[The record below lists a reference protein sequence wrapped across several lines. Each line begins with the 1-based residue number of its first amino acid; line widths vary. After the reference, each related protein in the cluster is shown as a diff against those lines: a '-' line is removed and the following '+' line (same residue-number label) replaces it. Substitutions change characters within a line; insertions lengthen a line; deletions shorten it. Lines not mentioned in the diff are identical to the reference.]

1 MSKEK
6 LNLTNIREKLAN
18 KEGPEYWRSLEE
30 VAETDEFSDFME
42 AEFPRQAGPEMD
54 GVNRRG
60 FLKLLGASMA
70 LAGLAACARP
80 PLPHEKIVPY
90 VQHPEQ
96 IVPGKPLFFSTAV
109 NYAGF
114 GVGVLAESHQ
124 GRPTKLEGNPD
135 HPASLGATTA
145 ITQSLV
151 LNLYDPER
159 SKNTSNNGEESSYE
173 AFGEELTARLEANE
187 SGAGVALLT
196 ENVTSPTLGKQIND
210 FLAARPEAQWFQ
222 YDPAH
227 HDNLVEGSRMAFNRD
242 VLPVYNFEDA
252 DIVVSFGG
260 DFLGEGP
267 SALAYSKTFSR
278 RRRVRSAED
287 DMNRLYAFESHPT
300 GTGALAD
307 HRVPLKPSEIAQ
319 TVAAVANYFGVNAPR
334 GSRPNAVDG
343 VLFDAMVSDLQEN
356 AGRTIVVA
364 GQDQP
369 AIVHAMVFAINE
381 ALGNVGSTVTFI
393 DNPSVK
399 PAIHREDIQALTAG
413 LNDGSITDLI
423 VIGANPV
430 HTAPGALNFAEAMSN
445 AEFTA
450 HLGTHRDESGSA
462 AMWHIPQTH
471 FLEAWS
477 DIRAFNGA
485 ASIIQPLLLPFYNGK
500 SEHELLALMNGNGGQ
515 SPYDIVQGYWR
526 ENVTGTFAEFWRES
540 VYRGVVAGS
549 EASALNLTVGA
560 LSDDL
565 PTSANFELIT
575 SLDTSVYDGRYA
587 NNGWLQELPKP
598 FSNLTWDNAA
608 AMAPRTAEALG
619 VDTGDMVTIQAN
631 GTTVDAPVLI
641 QPGAAVGAIT
651 LTLGYGREEAGRIGN
666 GVGVNAYPLLS
677 TGGTTQTASVSKTAG
692 THQLVSTQMHHALE
706 GTGEARHIVRTGTL
720 EEFRAEPER
729 PTFAHPVAHHMA
741 DLYPDWEYTGYR
753 WGMVIDQS
761 VCTGC
766 NACVTACQAEN
777 NIPIV
782 GKDQVAVGREMHWL
796 RIDNYYGG
804 SIDNPE
810 FFHQPMPCQQCEK
823 APCEP
828 VCPVGATIHDAEGL
842 NVMVYN
848 RCVGT
853 RYCSN
858 NCPYKVRRFNYL
870 QYAELSNTATELSL
884 ANNPDVTVR
893 SRGVMEKCTYCTQ
906 RISIARIDASNED
919 RRINDGE
926 VLTACQAACP
936 TEAIVFGDLNDPE
949 SMVAQ
954 ARDSAHNY
962 TLFEELQTF
971 PRTSYLAKVKNPH
984 PLVVASGVQ
993 HDPIVTAGA
1002 AQQEGM
1008 LG

>member
-1 MSKEK
+1 MKNEK
-6 LNLTNIREKLAN
+6 LNLTTVREKLAN
-18 KEGPEYWRSLEE
+18 KEGPAYWRSLEE
-30 VAETDEFSDFME
+30 VAETDEFQEFME
-42 AEFPRQAGPEMD
+42 KEFPRQASPDMD
-54 GVNRRG
+54 GLDRRN

-80 PLPHEKIVPY
+80 PLPHEKIMPY

-96 IVPGKPLFFSTAV
+96 IVPGKPLFFATAV

-135 HPASLGATTA
+135 HPASLGATSA
-145 ITQSLV
+145 ITQAQV

-159 SKNTSNNGEESSYE
+159 SKEVSHNGSESNWE
-173 AFGEELTARLEANE
+173 AFSEALTGRLAASEDG
-187 SGAGVALLT
+187 SGVALLT
-196 ENVTSPTLGKQIND
+196 ENITSPTLGKQIND
-210 FLAARPEAQWFQ
+210 FLAAYPAAQWFQ

-227 HDNLVEGSRMAFNRD
+227 HDNVVAGARQVYNTD
-242 VLPVYNFEDA
+242 VLPVYNFADA
-252 DIVVSFGG
+252 DIVVSFGS

-267 SALAYSKTFSR
+267 SALAYSKAFSR
-278 RRRVRSAED
+278 RRRVRNATD
-287 DMNRLYAFESHPT
+287 TMNRLYTFESHPT

-319 TVAAVANYFGVNAPR
+319 LAGAVANHFNVSGPKAT
-334 GSRPNAVDG
+334 RPNAVDS
-343 VLFDAMVSDLQEN
+343 VLFDAIVSDLQEN
-356 AGRTIVVA
+356 RGRSIVVA
-364 GQDQP
+364 GNDQP
-369 AIVHAMVFAINE
+369 PVVHALVFALNE
-381 ALGNVGSTVTFI
+381 ALGNVGSTVTLAE
-393 DNPSVK
+393 NPSVK
-399 PAIHREDIQALTAG
+399 PTVHRDDLAELTSQLQSG
-413 LNDGSITDLI
+413 DVTDVVI
-423 VIGANPV
+423 IGANPV
-430 HTAPGALNFAEAMSN
+430 YTAPGSVDFKAALGKATFS
-445 AEFTA
+445 A
-450 HLGTHRDESGSA
+450 HLGLHRDETGSA
-462 AMWHIPQTH
+462 TTWHVPQTH
-471 FLEAWS
+471 FLETWS

-485 ASIIQPLLLPFYNGK
+485 VSIMQPLLLPFYNGK
-500 SEHELLALMNGNGGQ
+500 SEHELLALMNGNGGK
-515 SPYDIVQGYWR
+515 SPYDIVQGYWK
-526 ENVTGTFAEFWRES
+526 ENVSGSFNDFWRES
-540 VYRGVVAGS
+540 VYQGVVSNTEAAGVQL
-549 EASALNLTVGA
+549 EAGTIT
-560 LSDDL
+560 DDL
-565 PTSANFELIT
+565 PTSADFELIT
-575 SLDTSVYDGRYA
+575 SLDTSLYDGRFA

-608 AMAPRTAEALG
+608 AMAPKTAEKLG
-619 VDTGDMVTIQAN
+619 VNTGDMVSVTAN
-631 GTTVDAPVLI
+631 GTTLDAPVLV
-641 QPGAAVGAIT
+641 QPGAAIGAIT
-651 LTLGYGREEAGRIGN
+651 LTLGYGRTEAGRIAN
-666 GVGVNAYPLLS
+666 GVGVDAYPLLA
-677 TGGTTQTASVSKTAG
+677 GKGAIHTAQVKKTSG
-692 THQLVSTQMHHALE
+692 SYQLVSTQTHHALE
-706 GTGEARHIVRTGTL
+706 GTGERRHIVRQGTL
-720 EEFRAEPER
+720 EEFRAEPDY
-729 PTFAHPVAHHMA
+729 PTFAHPVAHHAA
-741 DLYPDWEYTGYR
+741 DLYPDYEYKGYR

-804 SIDNPE
+804 NIDNPD

-853 RYCSN
+853 RYCLN

-906 RISIARIDASNED
+906 RISVARITASNED
-919 RRINDGE
+919 RPIYDGE
-926 VLTACQAACP
+926 VVTACQAACP

-954 ARDSAHNY
+954 AKESALNY
-962 TLFEELQTF
+962 TLLEELQTF

-984 PLVVASGVQ
+984 PRVVAS
-993 HDPIVTAGA
+993 A
-1002 AQQEGM
+1002 APQEGI